1 MIQILDLTEPFYIKD
16 IDKIFYVKYANLDW
30 ESDHAEVQ
38 FRMDAVSPE
47 PQDPPRI
54 NLDEV

>member
-1 MIQILDLTEPFYIKD
+1 MKLVKD